1 MRPQQAS
8 NRFYHV
14 ENRVLLRGALTGRGN
29 ELMAL
34 KPTYDAS
41 TDEAAA
47 ETLRVEGPID
57 TRSLRPGEPE
67 PPLQHNSWE
76 SIATAGKI
84 KERRPSHPAAQA
96 QAKLAKHFNH
106 STAVR
111 RLDTAR
117 GGVIAKTFFECN
129 GIFDDSIKAQAETY
143 YQHNQPFGGRWR
155 GSHVSQSHPTQGR
168 RFDMKIPEPVSYN

>member
-1 MRPQQAS
+1 M
-8 NRFYHV
+8 NRTV
-14 ENRVLLRGALTGRGN
+14 
-29 ELMAL
+29 
-34 KPTYDAS
+34 
-41 TDEAAA
+41 
-47 ETLRVEGPID
+47 GP
-57 TRSLRPGEPE
+57 P
-67 PPLQHNSWE
+67 
-76 SIATAGKI
+76 
-84 KERRPSHPAAQA
+84 AQA
-96 QAKLAKHFNH
+96 QAKLTKHFSH

-155 GSHVSQSHPTQGR
+155 GSNVSQTHPTQGR